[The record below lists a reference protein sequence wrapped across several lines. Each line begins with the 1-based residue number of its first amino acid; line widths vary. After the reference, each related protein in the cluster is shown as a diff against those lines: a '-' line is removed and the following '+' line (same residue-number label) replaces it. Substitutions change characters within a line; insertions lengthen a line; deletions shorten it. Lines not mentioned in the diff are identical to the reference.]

1 LIPDQKQTELEK
13 YRAILLATIDYLI
26 SKHAGSFV
34 VDNEDFI
41 GDSYQQQKLQTEKYF
56 NQRRLDRLKQQFLR
70 LTKGLQNQPDLT
82 FGNYIKEK
90 TGYDMD
96 IFEDVR
102 KRVDAIVEQNK
113 INNEKELS
121 DVNSMLHFY
130 KQSQGNDQMMHKLK
144 ALFMD
149 YANQK
154 AALDK
159 SVFPKKRKNE
169 YTKIISKVEENGVEK
184 TTFTAITGA
193 KPKHWEVEEVLS
205 PDGKRRLHVTQWSDG
220 KHASTCV
227 SVIFPTASGAVYG
240 VNGICPDVKAFWKNN
255 STIVIKTNKDYLA
268 NIQCKEVRSFD
279 DVIIIEYI
287 EQ

>member
-1 LIPDQKQTELEK
+1 LTPDQKQTELKK
-13 YRAILLATIDYLI
+13 YRAILSATIDYLI

-113 INNEKELS
+113 INNEKELG
-121 DVNSMLHFY
+121 DVDTMLHFY
-130 KQSQGNDQMMHKLK
+130 EQGQGDDQMKYKLK
-144 ALFMD
+144 ALFID
-149 YANQK
+149 YLNQK
-154 AALDK
+154 EELDK
-159 SVFPKKRKNE
+159 SGTIKRKNE

-184 TTFTAITGA
+184 TTFASITGP
-193 KPKHWEVEEVLS
+193 KPRHWEEEEVLS
-205 PDGKRRLHVTQWSDG
+205 PDGKRRLHITQWSDG
-220 KHASTCV
+220 KYPST
-227 SVIFPTASGAVYG
+227 SVNIIFPKASGTIYG
-240 VNGICPDVKAFWKNN
+240 VSGICRDVKAYWKDN
-255 STIVIKTNKDYLA
+255 STIVIETNKTYVV
-268 NIQCKEVRSFD
+268 NMQCKEVKSFD
-279 DVIIIEYI
+279 DVITVEYI
-287 EQ
+287 EH